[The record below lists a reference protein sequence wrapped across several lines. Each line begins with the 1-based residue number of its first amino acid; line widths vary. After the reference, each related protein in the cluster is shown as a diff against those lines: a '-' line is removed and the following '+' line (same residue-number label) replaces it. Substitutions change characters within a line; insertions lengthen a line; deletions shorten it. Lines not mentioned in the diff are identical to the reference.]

1 MQPPYWGLLCP
12 HHGEEI
18 RRLRPTVIPPH
29 VWETGWI
36 SHFNHHLAKVNPIV
50 ADAVTREDVAMLN
63 EFAPSCCRLT
73 EAQMD
78 VAVETGWAEV
88 FAAVEQEEYNRE

>member
-1 MQPPYWGLLCP
+1 MSAPYWGLLCA

-36 SHFNHHLAKVNPIV
+36 MHLNQALAKVDPTVSAAI
-50 ADAVTREDVAMLN
+50 DAVDVEALAS
-63 EFAPSCCRLT
+63 FAPSCCKLT
-73 EAQMD
+73 DEQRAEAM
-78 VAVETGWAEV
+78 VEGWIEV
-88 FAAVEQEEYNRE
+88 FMAIEGDPVA